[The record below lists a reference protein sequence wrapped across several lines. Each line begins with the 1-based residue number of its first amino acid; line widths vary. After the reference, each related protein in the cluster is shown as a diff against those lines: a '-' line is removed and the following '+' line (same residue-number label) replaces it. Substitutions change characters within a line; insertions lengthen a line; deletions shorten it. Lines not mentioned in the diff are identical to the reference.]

1 MMHFVSGIIVY
12 CKVKAQ
18 GGKTSLY
25 DNALF
30 LWHNK
35 DGSLNGMVVT
45 RVDDFVYCG
54 TEQWHK
60 LVFVKIL
67 KTFQISGIEECS
79 FKYLGLN
86 VIQNGEGIM
95 IDQKQY
101 VKSFTPVSVS
111 TLQGTMNDVLSKNE
125 VQLLRSLS
133 GQLLWVTSQTR
144 PNAAYDSCF
153 VSNVGKDPKKR
164 ILLDPNKAIKKT
176 QKSRITTAFS
186 RYWQP

>member
-1 MMHFVSGIIVY
+1 MDLVNGIIVY
-12 CKVKAQ
+12 CEVKML
-18 GGKTSLY
+18 GGKMSLH

-30 LWHNK
+30 LQENK
-35 DGSLNGMVVT
+35 DHSLNGMVVT
-45 RVDDFVYCG
+45 HIDDFVYCG

-60 LVFVKIL
+60 LVFVKISE
-67 KTFQISGIEECS
+67 TFRISRIEECS

-101 VKSFTPVSVS
+101 VKSLAPVSVS
-111 TLQGTMNDVLSKNE
+111 ALQGTMNDALSENE

-144 PNAAYDSCF
+144 PDAAYDSCL
-153 VSNVGKDPKKR
+153 VSNVGKDPKKK
-164 ILLDPNKAIKKT
+164 ILLGANKAIKKT
-176 QKSRITTAFS
+176 QKS
-186 RYWQP
+186 